1 MSPIERAI
9 LIKATYSLAFAGWSD
24 LNPMYRG
31 FLVCLIKSERQQFID
46 YVRNET
52 VLGQFFYELQD
63 IELFLKMVNLLE
75 RPCTNH
81 KTAYTELSFSLLLSF
96 NINLSVKYLSDKI
109 RYARADSF
117 DLTEVLEKAVIGGI

>member
-9 LIKATYSLAFAGWSD
+9 LIKATYGLAFAGWSD

-75 RPCTNH
+75 QPCTNH